1 MSSAA
6 FDSVTPAG
14 AALRSASHFER
25 VLAAGHFAVTAEL
38 GPPRSWNA
46 EAVKKKVGLL
56 KGVVD
61 AANVTD
67 NQTAIVRMSSIATA
81 LLMLPEGLEPI
92 IQMTCRDRNRIAI
105 QSDLLGAA
113 AHGLRNLLCLS
124 GDHQSAGD
132 HPGAKNVYDIDSIQ
146 LVGMIKAMRDQGKLQ
161 SGVDI
166 KGGGPQFF
174 IGAAA
179 SPFAHPVSMRP
190 YRLRKKVLA
199 GADFIQT
206 QLVYDVPGFE
216 SFMKKVVDLG
226 LAEQTRILAG
236 VGPLRSPA
244 MARHLRDN
252 VPGVT
257 VPDALISR
265 MEDAAKGIGEND
277 KEGRR
282 KVWQAEG
289 QRICVELIQKL
300 REVEGVAGVHIMA
313 IEWEQAVGPIVEAAG
328 LLPRPLPEA
337 RA

>member
-6 FDSVTPAG
+6 VGDVMPAG
-14 AALRSASHFER
+14 TGWKSGSHLER

-46 EAVKKKVGLL
+46 EAVKKKIGLL
-56 KGVVD
+56 KGSVD

-124 GDHQSAGD
+124 GDHQSFGD
-132 HPGAKNVYDIDSIQ
+132 HPAAKNVYDIDSIQ
-146 LVGMIKAMRDQGKLQ
+146 LVGTVKAMRDQGKFQ
-161 SGVDI
+161 SGADI
-166 KGGGPQFF
+166 KGGGPPFF

-179 SPFAHPVSMRP
+179 SPFAHPLSMRP
-190 YRLRKKVLA
+190 YRLGKKVRA

-206 QLVYDVPGFE
+206 QLVYDVDGFAA
-216 SFMKKVVDLG
+216 FMKKVVDLG
-226 LAEQTRILAG
+226 FAEQTYILAG

-257 VPDALISR
+257 VPDALVERI
-265 MEDAAKGIGEND
+265 EDAAKGIDEND
-277 KEGRR
+277 KEARR
-282 KVWQAEG
+282 NAWQAEG
-289 QRICVELIQKL
+289 QRICVELIERL
-300 REVEGVAGVHIMA
+300 REVPGVAGVHIMA
-313 IEWEQAVGPIVEAAG
+313 IEWEQAVRPIVEAAG
-328 LLPRPLPEA
+328 LLPRPLTDAPT
-337 RA
+337 